1 MLEVE
6 SNLEAEAA
14 RMVKLDAQRAI
25 DAHIAAGTIGDAI
38 DETKQFEHRLDRR
51 IAMIRWA
58 QYVQASQIAKAKAG
72 LGDLSFRDRL
82 LFDGGVLHALAATDA
97 VVVWSRWVDHQRP
110 VTREY
115 AADGTYVDKHGAP
128 DINVA
133 IGKMSRAQH

>member
-1 MLEVE
+1 MMTVE
-6 SNLEAEAA
+6 SNLEAETA
-14 RMVKLDAQRAI
+14 RMVKLDAQRTI
-25 DAHIAAGTIGDAI
+25 DAHIAAGTIGDTL

-51 IAMIRWA
+51 AAMIRYN
-58 QYVQASQIAKAKAG
+58 QYVMAERTRMVKMAG
-72 LGDLSFRDRL
+72 LDRLSFKDKL

-97 VVVWSRWVDHQRP
+97 VVVWSRWVDYQRP

-133 IGKMSRAQH
+133 VAKMRSR

>member
-1 MLEVE
+1 MNDT
-6 SNLEAEAA
+6 S
-14 RMVKLDAQRAI
+14 KLDAQLAI
-25 DAHIAAGTIGDAI
+25 NALIDSDKIGDTL

-51 IAMIRWA
+51 AAMIRWA
-58 QYVQASQIAKAKAG
+58 QYLQASQIAKAKAG
-72 LGDLSFRDRL
+72 LGEMSFRDRL

-97 VVVWSRWVDHQRP
+97 VVVWSRWADHQRP

-133 IGKMSRAQH
+133 VGKMSRAQHQR

>member
-6 SNLEAEAA
+6 SNLEAETA
-14 RMVKLDAQRAI
+14 RMVKLDAQLAI
-25 DAHIAAGTIGDAI
+25 NALIDAGTIGDTI

-51 IAMIRWA
+51 AAMIRYN
-58 QYVQASQIAKAKAG
+58 QYVMAERTRMVKMAG
-72 LGDLSFRDRL
+72 LDRLSFKDKL

-97 VVVWSRWVDHQRP
+97 VVVWSAWVDYQRP

-128 DINVA
+128 DINVV
-133 IGKMSRAQH
+133 IGKMRSR